1 MIFKDI
7 KKRIATSLI
16 LFILIIL
23 IIKYNFILIFSLL
36 ILGIY
41 SIIEFLDLT
50 KKIFSKKINFLIINS
65 IFIIYV
71 FFFCFIFFF
80 LTNFVQLKII
90 IFALLLSCVASD
102 IGGFISGRIIKGPK
116 LTKISPNKTISG
128 AIGSIIFTCI
138 TFFSIIFY
146 FTNYLNYKIL
156 IIGLITSIACQLGDL
171 LFSFLKRKAK
181 IKDTGKLF
189 PGHGGVLDRLD
200 GIFIGIPAGFISIVL
215 LY

>member
-50 KKIFSKKINFLIINS
+50 KKIFSKKINFLIINL

-90 IFALLLSCVASD
+90 IFALLLGCVASD

-146 FTNYLNYKIL
+146 FSNYLNYKIL
-156 IIGLITSIACQLGDL
+156 IIGLIISIACQLGDL

>member
-146 FTNYLNYKIL
+146 FSNYLNYKIL
-156 IIGLITSIACQLGDL
+156 IIGLIISIACQLGDL

>member
-1 MIFKDI
+1 MIFKDL

-16 LFILIIL
+16 LFTLIIL

-156 IIGLITSIACQLGDL
+156 IIGLIISIACQLGDL
-171 LFSFLKRKAK
+171 FFSFLKRKAK

>member
-1 MIFKDI
+1 MIFKDL
-7 KKRIATSLI
+7 KKRIVTSLI

-50 KKIFSKKINFLIINS
+50 KKIFSKKINFLIINL

-90 IFALLLSCVASD
+90 IFALLLGCVASD

-146 FTNYLNYKIL
+146 FSNYLNYKIL

>member
-90 IFALLLSCVASD
+90 IFSLLLSCVASD

-146 FTNYLNYKIL
+146 FSNYLNYKIL

>member
-146 FTNYLNYKIL
+146 FSNYLNYKIL